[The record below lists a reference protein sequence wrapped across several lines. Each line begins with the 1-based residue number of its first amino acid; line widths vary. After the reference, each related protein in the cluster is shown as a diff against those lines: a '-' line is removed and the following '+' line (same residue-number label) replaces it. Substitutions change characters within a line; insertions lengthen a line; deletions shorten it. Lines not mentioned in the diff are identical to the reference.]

1 MPRIVDPGPLCQAGR
16 GVSLLLALL
25 LAVFVLGPPW
35 NVLVVAGAAL
45 LEVVEVVWGLRLA
58 RRRVRVGVETLI
70 GREAT
75 VVRAL
80 RPEGQVLLDGERW
93 SARCAEGAE
102 PGERVLVR
110 AIEGLTLEVERAAAT
125 P

>member
-1 MPRIVDPGPLCQAGR
+1 M
-16 GVSLLLALL
+16 SLLLALL